1 MRELKFGAEQ
11 QKGRRNESKRTAA
24 DIAWASS
31 NALSEIL
38 EGSYLYGSAGFPG
51 GLGLPVSFKQIRKS
65 AANFTPEQTRRWE
78 AVQSHC
84 SSIMSFEDF

>member
-1 MRELKFGAEQ
+1 MRGLKFGAEQ

-31 NALSEIL
+31 NALSRII
-38 EGSYLYGSAGFPG
+38 EGYLYGSAGFPG
-51 GLGLPVSFKQIRKS
+51 GLGLPVSLKQIKKT
-65 AANFTPEQTRRWE
+65 ANFTPEQTRRWE

-84 SSIMSFEDF
+84 LSIMSFEDF

>member
-31 NALSEIL
+31 NALSKII
-38 EGSYLYGSAGFPG
+38 EGYLYGSAGFPG
-51 GLGLPVSFKQIRKS
+51 GLGLPVSLKQIKKS